1 MAMTTYSEAVEQ
13 TITAGE
19 QIHQIVN
26 GTATTEVTVEDGSKV
41 PSIRKALLDNF
52 YFKDPVSWQV
62 GQTENVFNQLR
73 KFTDGTWWYAPS
85 ATASNP
91 VSMGSTPVGDLL
103 WKIYDFDAIGRL
115 EPQIRESMRRSYAEA
130 GLNVK
135 GYTKDGV
142 TLTSTSDVVIHS
154 VSGKGYSWNGV
165 YPEGGYVVTPETD
178 PTLPGSGYVPRTDVV
193 LREQLSGDDGAA
205 LIGDKGAITG
215 QQPRTQ
221 AQKNADEVSI
231 YDFGGVDDC
240 VGDTTGTNNFTA
252 IQKYFNHLASIG
264 GAARFPKKATGGYYI
279 NGNQS
284 LTDLSGVEIV
294 ADEGVYFV
302 FDGSW
307 TPLITK
313 GIKCNRQIRIHIIS
327 LDYDF
332 YIGPEQYRKPS
343 EVMPTLTQRDGTY
356 EVPKFID
363 GTSFA
368 GYLLDTANGRNPTA
382 ITTTTYS
389 ISIPFSAT
397 SERKVAAVSA
407 RIGDEIGFTAL
418 GTGTGSVC
426 AGVITVNGYAL
437 VEQRLSDGTVTLN
450 KNTVLSR
457 INYNDYV
464 GARNQFNSAGIA
476 VQVISDKK
484 FSVLV
489 NDVSVGTFDAGAAI
503 TGIAIG
509 ATGTTSTLVVGD
521 LYKVENAS
529 MCGSRPLRVICL
541 GDSTS
546 DPAIPCSQFDYMK
559 QFLASAGCQVV
570 ELNNLAV
577 SGETSAQQLARFNAV
592 DVSGYDYCIAQLGI
606 NDIQGGV
613 SSDTYLANMEAIAD
627 RCTANGVTLIAGV
640 PTLWYPRAES
650 TPYGQTGQ
658 DTANSQN
665 GAIHRNRLRKL
676 MAGKGHLVTTSPI
689 RNQGLIVA
697 KWLANAGM
705 DPVLMD
711 NIHPTAYG
719 RMMMGL
725 GSAMAIVGAQN
736 PVGYRTTEIVAM
748 PSRWKSSFTAPVA
761 TIPQLMIKSGELTF
775 IGSIDIPSVPANGT
789 ALLTID
795 KELINGTYTYLT
807 VPCQSASGPIGMCN
821 IVIDSSGVLS
831 AYAVPVGAT
840 NIVLDGVQ
848 IRKLS

>member
-1 MAMTTYSEAVEQ
+1 MELKSYFAQSTTGIILGGASFTVYKK
-13 TITAGE
+13 
-19 QIHQIVN
+19 
-26 GTATTEVTVEDGSKV
+26 GTTTLASLYDINNV
-41 PSIRKALLDNF
+41 AL
-52 YFKDPVSWQV
+52 
-62 GQTENVFNQLR
+62 
-73 KFTDGTWWYAPS
+73 
-85 ATASNP
+85 SNP
-91 VSMGSTPVGDLL
+91 STANSSGLIQFRAADGEYDITVSGGGSTYTLTVTC
-103 WKIYDFDAIGRL
+103 FDGATNKVNIHEAL
-115 EPQIRESMRRSYAEA
+115 RRSYAEA
-130 GLNVK
+130 GYSLVDGSFETGGTLTTTTDALLNE
-135 GYTKDGV
+135 KDG
-142 TLTSTSDVVIHS
+142 
-154 VSGKGYSWNGV
+154 KAYSWTGAF
-165 YPEGGYVVTPETD
+165 PKVVAPGTD
-178 PTLPGSGYVPRTDVV
+178 PALPSSGYVPRTDVV
-193 LREQLSGDDGAA
+193 LRAELAGDSGAA
-205 LIGDKGAITG
+205 VVSGRGAITG
-215 QQPRTQ
+215 QIKRTQ
-221 AQKNADEVSI
+221 ADKNADEISI
-231 YDFGGVDDC
+231 CDFGGVDDC
-240 VGDTTGTNNFTA
+240 DGDTTGTNNFTA
-252 IQKYFNHLASIG
+252 VSSYFAYLNTHG
-264 GAARFPKKATGGYYI
+264 GAARFPKKGTGGYYI

-284 LTDLSGVEIV
+284 LADLSNVEIV

-313 GIKCNRQIRIHIIS
+313 GIKCNRQIRIHIVS

-343 EVMPTLTQRDGTY
+343 EVMPTLTQHDGTY
-356 EVPKFID
+356 EVPKAIA
-363 GTSFA
+363 GTSFT
-368 GYLLDTANGRNPTA
+368 GYLLDTVNGRDATS
-382 ITTTTYS
+382 ITVDSGS

-397 SERKVAAVSA
+397 SQRKVAAVRA
-407 RIGDEIGFTAL
+407 RIGDEVGFTAL
-418 GTGTGSVC
+418 SAGTGSVC
-426 AGVITVNGYAL
+426 AGVLTANGYAL

-450 KNTVLSR
+450 KNTVLSG
-457 INYNDYV
+457 INYSDY
-464 GARNQFNSAGIA
+464 GGIRNQFNAAGIA
-476 VQVISDKK
+476 VQIISDKK

-489 NDVSVGTFDAGAAI
+489 NDVSVGTFDAGSPI

-509 ATGTTSTLVVGD
+509 ATGTKSTLVVGD

-529 MCGSRPLRVICL
+529 MCGSRPLRIICL

-570 ELNNLAV
+570 EMNNLAV

-592 DVSGYDYCIAQLGI
+592 GVSGYDYCIAQIGI

-613 SSDTYLANMEAIAD
+613 SPSTYIANMEAIAD
-627 RCTANGVTLIAGV
+627 RCTANGVTLIAGI
-640 PTLWYPRAES
+640 PTLWYPRAEA
-650 TPYGQTGQ
+650 TPFGQTGQ

-665 GAIHRNRLRKL
+665 GAIYRNRLRKS
-676 MAGKGHLVTTSPI
+676 MAAKGHLVTTSPI

-725 GSAMAIVGAQN
+725 GSAMAIIGAQN
-736 PVGYRTTEIVAM
+736 PAGYRTTEIVTM

-761 TIPQLMIKSGELTF
+761 TIPQLMIRSGELTF
-775 IGSIDIPSVPANGT
+775 IGTIDIPSVPANGT

-795 KELINGTYTYLT
+795 KELINGTFTYLT
-807 VPCQSASGPIGMCN
+807 VPCQSASGPVGMCS

-831 AYAVPVGAT
+831 AYAVPVGTT